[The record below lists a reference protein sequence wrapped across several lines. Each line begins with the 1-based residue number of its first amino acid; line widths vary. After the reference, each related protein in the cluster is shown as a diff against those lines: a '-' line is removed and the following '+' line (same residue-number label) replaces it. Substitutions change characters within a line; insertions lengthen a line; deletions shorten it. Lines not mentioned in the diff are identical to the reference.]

1 MVKVQ
6 IKKRGKYYQYTF
18 EIAPQDGKRKWITKS
33 GFKTK
38 PEAEREGLKALNEYL
53 ETGHSFKPSE
63 ISYSDYL
70 DYWMEEYWIVIP
82 AEQPSLDLEKL
93 ADLNEKS
100 ETLLKEEWFYG
111 IKDEAGLKGMLGQ
124 VDNGFFGYT
133 PYPTILHKATYFWYT
148 ISTKQMFNNGNKRT
162 ALLTSL
168 LYLKINGFSFDILDE
183 VKLYNISI
191 QVANKQFSYNQL
203 YQYILRHSY
212 IDFEFSKRILSDK
225 KA

>member
-1 MVKVQ
+1 M
-6 IKKRGKYYQYTF
+6 
-18 EIAPQDGKRKWITKS
+18 
-33 GFKTK
+33 
-38 PEAEREGLKALNEYL
+38 
-53 ETGHSFKPSE
+53 
-63 ISYSDYL
+63 
-70 DYWMEEYWIVIP
+70 
-82 AEQPSLDLEKL
+82 
-93 ADLNEKS
+93 
-100 ETLLKEEWFYG
+100 KEEWFYG

-212 IDFEFSKRILSDK
+212 IDFEFSKRILLDK